1 MIRYSLYT
9 ENKHLDLVKAVLNQ
23 NLESYSIQEHIGV
36 NKGKEEKGLKIEILG
51 RYQDDLIFY
60 IAHTIKVLNQ
70 QESVLITCERLENN
84 WSL

>member
-1 MIRYSLYT
+1 MIRYNIYT
-9 ENKHLDLVKAVLNQ
+9 ENKHLDLIKAVLNQ

-36 NKGKEEKGLKIEILG
+36 NKGREEKGLKIEILG
-51 RYQDDLIFY
+51 RYQDEHILY
-60 IAHTIKVLNQ
+60 IAGAIKILNQ